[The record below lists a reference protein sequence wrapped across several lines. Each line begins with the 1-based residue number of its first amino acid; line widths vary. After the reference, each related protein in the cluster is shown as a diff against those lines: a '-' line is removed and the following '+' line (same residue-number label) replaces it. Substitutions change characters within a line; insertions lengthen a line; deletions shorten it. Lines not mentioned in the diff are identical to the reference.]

1 MILDK
6 KYKEPPIGVI
16 GAGAWGTAIS
26 KLLCKNGS
34 DVKIWCHSPETAKD
48 INTNHTNSKFLSDIK
63 LPESLQAT
71 IDLIEIVKSCRI
83 LVSTVPSHVTRKIAK
98 IINPNITTNH
108 FLVILSKGIEENSL
122 ALLSEIF
129 VEELDTLPKIAV
141 ISGPTFAREVAM
153 DLPSAALLA
162 CDDNNTKIILQ
173 KIFHSDRFR
182 LYLSNDMIGAQI
194 GGAIKNVVAIASG
207 IADGMKLGLNARA
220 ALICRGVAEMSR
232 LGVKMGGSPETFSG
246 ISGVGDLILT
256 ATGNLSRNYSL
267 GYKLGQG
274 VLLKECFDTDRIVVE
289 GLRNAV
295 SIKELATYYEIEMPI
310 CNAVFQ
316 ILYKGI
322 SCIQAL
328 KNLLERDPID
338 E

>member
-1 MILDK
+1 MCIRD
-6 KYKEPPIGVI
+6 
-16 GAGAWGTAIS
+16 S
-26 KLLCKNGS
+26 GS

-129 VEELDTLPKIAV
+129 MEELDTLPKIAV

>member
-1 MILDK
+1 M
-6 KYKEPPIGVI
+6 
-16 GAGAWGTAIS
+16 
-26 KLLCKNGS
+26 
-34 DVKIWCHSPETAKD
+34 
-48 INTNHTNSKFLSDIK
+48 SDIK

-129 VEELDTLPKIAV
+129 MEELDTLPKIAV

>member
-1 MILDK
+1 MILDNK
-6 KYKEPPIGVI
+6 SNRLPIGVI

-26 KLLCKNGS
+26 KLLCINGS
-34 DVKIWCHSPETAKD
+34 NVKIWCHDPETAKD
-48 INTNHTNSKFLSDIK
+48 INTNHTNSNFLPDIV
-63 LPESLQAT
+63 LPDSLQAT
-71 IDLIEIVKSCRI
+71 IDLVEIVKSCRI
-83 LVSTVPSHVTRKIAK
+83 LVSTIPSHVTRKIAK

-108 FLVILSKGIEENSL
+108 ILVILSKGIEQDSL

-129 VEELDTLPKIAV
+129 SEELVNLPKIAV

-153 DLPSAALLA
+153 GLPSAAVLA
-162 CDDNNTKIILQ
+162 CNDNNTKIILQ

-182 LYLSNDMIGAQI
+182 LYLSNDMIGAQL
-194 GGAIKNVVAIASG
+194 GGAIKNVIAIASG
-207 IADGMKLGLNARA
+207 IADGMKLGFNARA

-232 LGVKMGGSPETFSG
+232 LGVKLGGSPETFSG
-246 ISGVGDLILT
+246 ISGTGDLILT

-267 GYKLGQG
+267 GYKLGNG
-274 VLLKECFDTDRIVVE
+274 ISLKECFDTDRIVVE

-322 SCIQAL
+322 SCSQAL
-328 KNLLERDPID
+328 KDLLERDPTD

>member
-1 MILDK
+1 M
-6 KYKEPPIGVI
+6 
-16 GAGAWGTAIS
+16 
-26 KLLCKNGS
+26 
-34 DVKIWCHSPETAKD
+34 
-48 INTNHTNSKFLSDIK
+48 SDIK

-83 LVSTVPSHVTRKIAK
+83 LVSTVPSHVTRKISK

-129 VEELDTLPKIAV
+129 MEELDTLPKIAV

>member
-6 KYKEPPIGVI
+6 KSNEPQIGVI

-129 VEELDTLPKIAV
+129 MEELDTLPKIAV

>member
-1 MILDK
+1 MTASTLPSTISAPNCWSPPKGPDFNFVIVLDRL
-6 KYKEPPIGVI
+6 
-16 GAGAWGTAIS
+16 TFFFLDIS

-129 VEELDTLPKIAV
+129 MEELDTLPKIAV
-141 ISGPTFAREVAM
+141 ISGPTFAIEVAM
-153 DLPSAALLA
+153 ELPSAALLA

-194 GGAIKNVVAIASG
+194 GGAIKNVVVIATAVVLFGLSSG
-207 IADGMKLGLNARA
+207 A
-220 ALICRGVAEMSR
+220 AL
-232 LGVKMGGSPETFSG
+232 
-246 ISGVGDLILT
+246 
-256 ATGNLSRNYSL
+256 ATVV
-267 GYKLGQG
+267 G
-274 VLLKECFDTDRIVVE
+274 VLIEVPLM
-289 GLRNAV
+289 
-295 SIKELATYYEIEMPI
+295 LALVYI
-310 CNAVFQ
+310 CKRTCHLF
-316 ILYKGI
+316 
-322 SCIQAL
+322 
-328 KNLLERDPID
+328 
-338 E
+338 

>member
-1 MILDK
+1 M
-6 KYKEPPIGVI
+6 
-16 GAGAWGTAIS
+16 
-26 KLLCKNGS
+26 
-34 DVKIWCHSPETAKD
+34 
-48 INTNHTNSKFLSDIK
+48 SDIK

-83 LVSTVPSHVTRKIAK
+83 LVSTVPSHVTREIAK

-129 VEELDTLPKIAV
+129 MEELDTLPKIAV